1 MTGSQLIDAYLG
13 EVAAALPGPARV
25 RNDIVAEL
33 RSGLFDAAD
42 AHGCAGLPPALAA
55 EAAIR
60 EFGDPG
66 QIAAGFRPE
75 LAARQARHLAFTL
88 IATGPLIGLLWA
100 AAARASHIGIR
111 SAPPWH
117 WAGVPPASPV
127 VFPLAGAAFVIT
139 VWTALFT
146 VAATGRLTRWLP
158 VQHRQHHG
166 SRCRI
171 RRGGRR
177 HGHIRPSRQRAHQ
190 RASPACP
197 GTRRRRGTGQPD
209 PVHPRQTRR
218 PPLPVVPR
226 EARLS
231 PMSGG
236 RPRASPRGTSYSRT
250 SVAR

>member
-1 MTGSQLIDAYLG
+1 MTGNQLIDAYLG

-158 VQHRQHHG
+158 VQP
-166 SRCRI
+166 RI
-171 RRGGRR
+171 
-177 HGHIRPSRQRAHQ
+177 
-190 RASPACP
+190 ASTTAAVAGFGAAAADTAIFALLASELISAP
-197 GTRRRRGTGQPD
+197 
-209 PVHPRQTRR
+209 
-218 PPLPVVPR
+218 
-226 EARLS
+226 ARLAPAPVAAAALAS
-231 PMSGG
+231 LI
-236 RPRASPRGTSYSRT
+236 RFTLARRAARRCLSSR
-250 SVAR
+250 AKLA